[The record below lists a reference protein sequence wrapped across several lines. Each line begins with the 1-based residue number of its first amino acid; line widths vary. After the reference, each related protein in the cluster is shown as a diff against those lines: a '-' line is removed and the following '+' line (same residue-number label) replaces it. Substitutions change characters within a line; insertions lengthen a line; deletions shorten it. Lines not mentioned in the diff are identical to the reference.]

1 MQKITVL
8 ILGLF
13 LACSGVAQSRI
24 SDKDKNEIS
33 SLLQKQVDAWNNG
46 DLNTFMETYW
56 KSDSLVFVGGNGPTF
71 GWQKTL
77 ENYKRRYPTRDEMG
91 QTHFTIIRMSKIDK
105 KTVFVIGR
113 YELTRKSGDLA
124 GHFTLVI
131 QKMNEKWFIISDH
144 SSAEN

>member
-13 LACSGVAQSRI
+13 LTLAGVAQTKI
-24 SDKDKNEIS
+24 SGHVKHEIS
-33 SLLQKQVDAWNNG
+33 SLLEKQVDAWNNG
-46 DLNTFMETYW
+46 DLETFMETYW

-71 GWQKTL
+71 GWQQTL
-77 ENYKRRYPTRDEMG
+77 ENYKRRYPTREEMG
-91 QTHFTIIRMSKIDK
+91 QTDFSIIRMSKIDK

-113 YELTRKSGDLA
+113 YELTRVSGDLA

-131 QKMNEKWFIISDH
+131 QKIDGKWLIISDH
-144 SSAEN
+144 SSAED